1 MVSET
6 ILVVEDE
13 RKIAR
18 LLQIELE
25 SEGYEVSLAP
35 DGVEGWAAYK
45 AGGIALVLLDVML
58 PGIDGLELLRRIRE
72 VDAATPVLMLTAKSA
87 VKEKVAGLDL
97 GANDYV
103 TKPFEM
109 EELLARIRAFLRQ
122 AAASA
127 VPAAPD
133 VQASA
138 PTKDREEAPG
148 RWLTASDLRLNE
160 STREAERAG
169 VPIALTQREFDLLAC
184 LLRNKR
190 LVLSR
195 DQLLEEVWGYDYV
208 GNTNV
213 VDVYIRYVRK
223 KVDEGFGPELIHT
236 IRGVGYVIRDAT

>member
-1 MVSET
+1 MSET

-45 AGGIALVLLDVML
+45 AGGVSLVLLDVML

-72 VDAATPVLMLTAKSA
+72 VDAATPVLLLTAKSA

-122 AAASA
+122 AVAPAASA
-127 VPAAPD
+127 ALGGRMTAPPD
-133 VQASA
+133 EDNSA
-138 PTKDREEAPG
+138 PG
-148 RWLTASDLRLNE
+148 LWLAASDLRLNE
-160 STREAERAG
+160 STREVERAG
-169 VPIALTQREFDLLAC
+169 VPISLTQREFDLLAC

-195 DQLLEEVWGYDYV
+195 DQLLEEV
-208 GNTNV
+208 
-213 VDVYIRYVRK
+213 
-223 KVDEGFGPELIHT
+223 
-236 IRGVGYVIRDAT
+236 

>member
-1 MVSET
+1 MSETT

-25 SEGYEVSLAP
+25 SEGYGVSLAP

-58 PGIDGLELLRRIRE
+58 PGITGIDLLQRIRA
-72 VDAATPVLMLTAKSA
+72 VDPDMPIIMLTAKGA
-87 VKEKVAGLDL
+87 VADKVAGLDL

-103 TKPFEM
+103 TKPFDM
-109 EELLARIRAFLRQ
+109 EELLARIRVLLRKTRAPNRAQ
-122 AAASA
+122 AGGEEPDPDAWLCAA
-127 VPAAPD
+127 
-133 VQASA
+133 
-138 PTKDREEAPG
+138 
-148 RWLTASDLRLNE
+148 DLRLNE
-160 STREAERAG
+160 ATRQVERAG
-169 VPIALTQREFDLLAC
+169 REIVLTQREFDLLAM
-184 LLRNKR
+184 LLRHKR

-195 DQLLEEVWGYDYV
+195 EQLLNQVWGFEYT

-223 KVDEGFGPELIHT
+223 KVDEGFFPELVHT
-236 IRGVGYVIRDAT
+236 VRGVGYVLRDAT

>member
-1 MVSET
+1 MNGNGTT

-25 SEGYEVSLAP
+25 SEGYAVKLAP

-45 AGGIALVLLDVML
+45 EGGAALILLDVML
-58 PGIDGLELLRRIRE
+58 PGITGIELLQRIRA
-72 VDAATPVLMLTAKSA
+72 VDADTPVLLLTANGS
-87 VKEKVAGLDL
+87 VSDKVAGLDS

-109 EELLARIRAFLRQ
+109 EELLARIRVLLRKAPSPNG
-122 AAASA
+122 AAGGDA
-127 VPAAPD
+127 
-133 VQASA
+133 
-138 PTKDREEAPG
+138 EPG
-148 RWLTASDLRLNE
+148 EWLTAADLRLNPA
-160 STREAERAG
+160 TRQAERAG
-169 VPIALTQREFDLLAC
+169 EPISLTQREFDLLAY

-190 LVLSR
+190 LVLTR
-195 DQLLEEVWGYDYV
+195 EQLLTEVWGFDYA

-223 KVDEGFGPELIHT
+223 KADEGFGAELIHT
-236 IRGVGYVIRDAT
+236 IRGVGYVLRDAP